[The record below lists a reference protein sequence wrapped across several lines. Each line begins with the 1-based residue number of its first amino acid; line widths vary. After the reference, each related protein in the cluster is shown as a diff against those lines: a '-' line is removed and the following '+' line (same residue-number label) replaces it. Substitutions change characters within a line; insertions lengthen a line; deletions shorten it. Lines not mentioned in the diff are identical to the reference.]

1 MIPDCC
7 VNYQVYGNELDRMP
21 VLYIY
26 KEGAL
31 VSSIIQPETM
41 IQLLTLTV
49 AVKFWMCVFN
59 NTEIILYLEHSDLIE
74 IYKYG

>member
-1 MIPDCC
+1 MIPDCR
-7 VNYQVYGNELDRMP
+7 VNYQVYRNELDRMT

-41 IQLLTLTV
+41 IQLLTLTG
-49 AVKFWMCVFN
+49 AVKF
-59 NTEIILYLEHSDLIE
+59 
-74 IYKYG
+74 